1 MQPPPIVRKTDVAK
15 HRTSG
20 GEGIFNLPDNFH
32 DSKLLWGQKNTG
44 LNFA

>member
-20 GEGIFNLPDNFH
+20 GEGFLKVSTYFH